1 MPAKT
6 IKTCFDVI
14 LPPDQL
20 MEAARAAVEENPEN
34 APDTSTVPGAG
45 PLPPS
50 YLALLTGKKWQNGRV
65 LRVRFLD
72 GDKSVQARVEPDAHA
87 WSEHANIT
95 FVFGDDPEA
104 EIRIS
109 FQYEGSWSRVGTD
122 ALVAP
127 KDRPTMNFGWL
138 RPDSPEEEFR
148 RVVTHEF
155 GHTLGCIHEH
165 SSPAAGIPWNKPA
178 VYAYYQGPPNYWSET
193 DVDLQVFRRYDQSIT
208 QFSEFDPQSIM
219 LYPIPKELTLGGFEI
234 EPNTELSAMDK
245 DFIAKAYPK
254 L

>member
-1 MPAKT
+1 MADQT
-6 IKTCFDVI
+6 IKACIDVI

-20 MEAARAAVEENPEN
+20 MAAARAAVGENSEN

-50 YLALLTGKKWQNGRV
+50 YLALLTGKKWHNGRV

-72 GDKSVQARVEPDAHA
+72 GDKSVQARVEPYAHA
-87 WSEHANIT
+87 WSEQANIT
-95 FVFGDDPEA
+95 FMFGDDPEA

-109 FQYEGSWSRVGTD
+109 FQYEGSWSRVGAD
-122 ALVAP
+122 ALAAP

-138 RPDSPEEEFR
+138 GPDSPEEEFR

-155 GHTLGCIHEH
+155 GHALGCIHEH

-178 VYAYYQGPPNYWSET
+178 VYAFYQGPPNYWSAA
-193 DVDLQVFRRYDQSIT
+193 DVDLNLFRRYDQSIT
-208 QFSEFDPQSIM
+208 QFSQFDRQSIM
-219 LYPIPKELTLGGFEI
+219 LYPIPKALTLGGFEV

-245 DFIAKAYPK
+245 AFIAAAYPK
-254 L
+254 P